1 MNRIVPAVVAVAVV
15 IAVALILL
23 LRTSSPQYP
32 KTLNIS
38 AISYPNGVYLY
49 DVYVGGNE
57 IPLVYVQYG
66 QSVLLVS
73 ARNGSEAYLL
83 LSPQRLSELYRSANT
98 TLTLVDYP
106 ELLGYTCSNFT
117 IAQTI
122 AGVPARVSNSVCS
135 PQQFS
140 TSTNF
145 IQVVSALSQTPPP
158 ATLTFSGSAPT
169 PFGEAAIYENST
181 SMAYLF
187 YTINITYYLYKLNN
201 NVVYKYSII
210 VSVGPSTFNV
220 TYLLRSVGDV
230 NSTYTSI
237 ISNLS
242 GEMPVKDMGGLTLV
256 AAAKKVGMV
265 AAGGNTT
272 VLAFMGLNDTQSAQ
286 FLVNN
291 YTLLRGVGLVI
302 LDAPNQ
308 PLNYAERLRCLY
320 SSLGNKSAIVDLL
333 REIYGRLLSNA
344 SNPYGVLPNSTCA
357 VDLSSES
364 ALLSLALEGANM
376 QPQSAALPVFVV
388 VYPNSSYV
396 VITGYNPSA
405 LASALGR

>member
-1 MNRIVPAVVAVAVV
+1 
-15 IAVALILL
+15 
-23 LRTSSPQYP
+23 
-32 KTLNIS
+32 
-38 AISYPNGVYLY
+38 
-49 DVYVGGNE
+49 
-57 IPLVYVQYG
+57 
-66 QSVLLVS
+66 
-73 ARNGSEAYLL
+73 
-83 LSPQRLSELYRSANT
+83 
-98 TLTLVDYP
+98 
-106 ELLGYTCSNFT
+106 
-117 IAQTI
+117 
-122 AGVPARVSNSVCS
+122 
-135 PQQFS
+135 
-140 TSTNF
+140 
-145 IQVVSALSQTPPP
+145 
-158 ATLTFSGSAPT
+158 
-169 PFGEAAIYENST
+169 
-181 SMAYLF
+181 
-187 YTINITYYLYKLNN
+187 
-201 NVVYKYSII
+201 
-210 VSVGPSTFNV
+210 
-220 TYLLRSVGDV
+220 
-230 NSTYTSI
+230 
-237 ISNLS
+237 
-242 GEMPVKDMGGLTLV
+242 VKDMGGLTLV

>member
-1 MNRIVPAVVAVAVV
+1 
-15 IAVALILL
+15 
-23 LRTSSPQYP
+23 
-32 KTLNIS
+32 
-38 AISYPNGVYLY
+38 
-49 DVYVGGNE
+49 
-57 IPLVYVQYG
+57 
-66 QSVLLVS
+66 
-73 ARNGSEAYLL
+73 L

-98 TLTLVDYP
+98 TLTLVNYP

-145 IQVVSALSQTPPP
+145 IQIVSALSQTPPP

-169 PFGEAAIYENST
+169 PFGEAAIYKNST

-187 YTINITYYLYKLNN
+187 YTINITYYLYKLSN

-210 VSVGPSTFNV
+210 VSAGPSTFNV

-265 AAGGNTT
+265 ATGGNTT

-364 ALLSLALEGANM
+364 VLLSLALEGANM